1 MKKRTR
7 LGHVLKRQPSVAPAA
22 RWRQPSRRMGSVRP
36 IGSGK
41 YLRRRTWVGGMGPV
55 VCGPYRGRGMELIF
69 YLFTSGLALH
79 ATGRHQDE
87 RKANRRY

>member
-22 RWRQPSRRMGSVRP
+22 RWRQRSRRMGSVRP

-41 YLRRRTWVGGMGPV
+41 YLRRRTWVGWV
-55 VCGPYRGRGMELIF
+55 LLSVDRIVDVEWNSYFI
-69 YLFTSGLALH
+69 SS
-79 ATGRHQDE
+79 HQ
-87 RKANRRY
+87 A